1 VPLSR
6 ELVNPQVPRGP
17 LTSGGA
23 SVDMF
28 IKIKAVSQGIIP
40 GESQDIKHKN
50 EIQAE
55 SFRWEVSQPIDSSG
69 SGLATGRRKLG
80 QFKFLMTSCVAT
92 PKLLSAACTGEVL
105 SDVTITIRK
114 AGKEQQEYMIWKLTN
129 GIVASVETG
138 LIDANSGI
146 PHDEVAISFRKI
158 ELTYKQQQADG
169 TLGGGVSF
177 LDEYNIN

>member
-1 VPLSR
+1 VPLLR
-6 ELVNPQVPRGP
+6 ELVNPQVHRGP

-28 IKIKAVSQGIIP
+28 IKIKATSQGMIN

-55 SFRWEVSQPIDSSG
+55 SFTWDVTQPIDSSG

-80 QFKFLMTSCVAT
+80 QFKFLMTSCAAT
-92 PKLLSAACTGEVL
+92 PKLLQAACTGEVL
-105 SDVTITIRK
+105 SEVTITVRK
-114 AGKEQQEYMIWKLTN
+114 AGKDQQEYMVWKLVN
-129 GIVASVETG
+129 GIVASIETG
-138 LIDANSGI
+138 MIDANSGI
-146 PHDEVAISFRKI
+146 PHDEIAISFRKI

-169 TLGGGVSF
+169 TLGGGIMFV
-177 LDEYNIN
+177 DEYNIN